1 MAPTAWRQVGVISH
15 SLGPWSARPLC
26 CACMGLR
33 SSMGDFTAQQRQRV
47 SSVFYILAGAD
58 GLGHDYNN
66 SLET

>member
-1 MAPTAWRQVGVISH
+1 MERATA
-15 SLGPWSARPLC
+15 L
-26 CACMGLR
+26 LR
-33 SSMGDFTAQQRQRV
+33 VHGIAIVVGDFTAQQRQRV